1 MVKSNDFSQLNNL
14 IIEFERMRNLL
25 SYKKIL
31 YVGENFKNS
40 QLLER
45 VGDVYQLV
53 VPEDSDPFA
62 ECSE

>member
-45 VGDVYQLV
+45 VGDAYQLV